1 MDANA
6 DRMDVL
12 LEKKRALLAEQAE
25 VAREFNHWLTA
36 KGDNPRDD
44 GAVENSR
51 KTMKNLEAAIAQARN
66 PGYFQYHRKSKR
78 VRRMEK
84 GNELA
89 KLASR
94 ISRLEDQLR
103 AVSAQIEALNEE
115 RRKAILAFKP
125 PPVSGLQDWFRQ
137 FGEPSEEMK
146 SRKGLAS
153 EFVPNQKVYGGTPH
167 HRAFRSVAVTLKKG
181 RATS

>member
-1 MDANA
+1 MA
-6 DRMDVL
+6 DRMDAL
-12 LEKKRALLAEQAE
+12 LEKKRALLAEQAA

-36 KGDNPRDD
+36 KSDDPNED
-44 GAVENSR
+44 GALENSR
-51 KTMKNLEAAIAQARN
+51 KTTKNLEAAIAQSRN
-66 PGYFQYHRKSKR
+66 PGYFQYHRRSRR

-89 KLASR
+89 KLAAR

-103 AVSAQIEALNEE
+103 AVTAQIETLHEE
-115 RRKAILAFKP
+115 RRNAILTAKP
-125 PPVSGLQDWFRQ
+125 PPVSGFQDWFRQ

-153 EFVPNQKVYGGTPH
+153 EFVPNNKVYGGTPH